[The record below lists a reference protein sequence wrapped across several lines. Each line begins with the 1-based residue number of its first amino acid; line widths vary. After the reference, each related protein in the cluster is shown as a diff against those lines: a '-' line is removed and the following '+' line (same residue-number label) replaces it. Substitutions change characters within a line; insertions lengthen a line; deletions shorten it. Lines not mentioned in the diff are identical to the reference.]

1 MKARVQKLM
10 QRYLQGEREGFSLVE
25 LIIVIA
31 IMAILIAV
39 VALAVIPYLSS
50 ARDSKDRDAAAN
62 MQAAF
67 KSAMANEEV
76 AKEFKSANG
85 KVDLT
90 KTIGTTGKT
99 LKDYIEKYSDQSIAD
114 ATKKLA
120 VGDGF
125 QFEVL
130 NGKECVV
137 KVMDGAKVATD
148 SDGKNIQAGGDDTA
162 TSGGN

>member
-67 KSAMANEEV
+67 KSAMANEKV
-76 AKEFKSANG
+76 AKVYSG
-85 KVDLT
+85 KTGTVVVDLKADKDEDG
-90 KTIGTTGKT
+90 KTIQS
-99 LKDYIEKYSDQSIAD
+99 YIEKYSDQTIAD

-125 QFEVL
+125 QFEVKD
-130 NGKECVV
+130 GKECIV
-137 KVMDGAKVATD
+137 KVMDGKKVATD

-162 TSGGN
+162 S